1 MSSFNTGLGA
11 LQSAIAEAEKRAEAA
26 KSGNF
31 GGSLGYFTWKNG
43 ESRILRFLTDDIIT
57 ADFYDFIV
65 DKTGKTKNFMVDPAD
80 PDRLQRYMSPTP
92 GIGWKKEFKS
102 GALVEPT
109 PRKLGV
115 GVAVEREEVRGP
127 DGKLVL
133 EDKRTEDGGRY
144 FGIVQQSVTNFWH
157 TLATSVFK
165 RYGTICDRDFE
176 IERQGDGFN
185 TKYSI
190 VPTDVDPD
198 LNSVEAVHQFY
209 FYGQPWD
216 KNDPQANLKCPQTLQ
231 QWAEYFSGEER
242 YKFWLTP
249 DDETPAWL
257 RTGVSL
263 AGAAA
268 PTGGSGLDEFKAS
281 TTQNP
286 DPTAD
291 EAQVSAP
298 AATSFGSLK
307 DTLLN
312 PNKQ

>member
-1 MSSFNTGLGA
+1 MTSEFSSGLQA
-11 LQSAIAEAEKRAEAA
+11 LQSAISDAEKRAEAA
-26 KSGNF
+26 KSGSF

-43 ESRILRFLTDDIIT
+43 ESRILRFLTDDVIT

-65 DKTGKTKNFMVDPAD
+65 DRTGKTKGFMVNPGD
-80 PDRLQRYMSPTP
+80 PDRLKRYMSATP

-109 PRKLGV
+109 TRKLTV
-115 GVAVEREEVRGP
+115 GVAVEREEVQR
-127 DGKLVL
+127 DGKMVL

-144 FGIVQQSVTNFWH
+144 FGIVQQSPTNFWQ
-157 TLATSVFK
+157 TLASSVFK

-190 VPTDVDPD
+190 IPMDPDPD
-198 LNSVEAVHQFY
+198 LASVEAVHQFY
-209 FYGQPWD
+209 FYGQPWNKD
-216 KNDPQANLKCPQTLQ
+216 DPQANLKCPQTLKE
-231 QWAEYFSGEER
+231 WAEYFSGEER

-257 RTGVSL
+257 RGGASL
-263 AGAAA
+263 ASSS
-268 PTGGSGLDEFKAS
+268 SGLDEFKAE
-281 TTQNP
+281 TTHNP
-286 DPTAD
+286 AD
-291 EAQVSAP
+291 EAQASAP

-307 DTLLN
+307 DELLGK
-312 PNKQ
+312 NKG